1 MIDDG
6 VKVDAVVTDPPY
18 HLTSITERFGKEG
31 SAPAQHG
38 TDGAFARASRG
49 FMGKEW
55 DGGDIAFR
63 AETWALCFELL
74 KAGGHLLAFSGSR
87 TYHRMAVAIEDAGFE
102 IRDQIM
108 WIYGSGFPK
117 SLNIGKAI
125 DKAAGVDREV
135 IGSKIGQAGYSL
147 ADNGRTNRVYGN
159 FHDPN
164 AECAITA
171 PATPEAQQWEG
182 WGTALK
188 PAHEPIV
195 LARKPISEKSIAD
208 NVVKHGT
215 GAINIDACRIDSDN
229 HAKSRIRKAGSEF
242 GQNSGWNDHENV
254 DTFYD
259 PSKGRYPANVIHDGS
274 QEVMGLFPNTPPSQG
289 SVRNNKP
296 SKNIAM
302 SGDNLGHKGYGHDDN
317 GGSAARFFYCPK
329 TSRAE
334 REESVTQNGHDRNNT
349 HPTVK
354 PVELMRYLCRLVTP
368 KGGTVLD
375 PFMGSGST
383 GLAAKTEGM
392 EFIGI
397 EREQEYFDIA
407 TDRINKTWVQPD
419 LI

>member
-1 MIDDG
+1 MIIHGDCLTEMQRLIDEG

-18 HLTSITERFGKEG
+18 HLKSITERYGKQG
-31 SAPAQHG
+31 SAPAQYQ
-38 TDGAFARASRG
+38 TDGAFVRVSKG

-63 AETWALCFELL
+63 KETWALCFELL

-87 TYHRMAVAIEDAGFE
+87 TYHRMAVAIEDAGFD

-125 DKAAGVDREV
+125 DKAEGNERESYEKPEYVAKSNKKPQRESQV
-135 IGSKIGQAGYSL
+135 ISGEK
-147 ADNGRTNRVYGN
+147 GRYTRGN
-159 FHDPN
+159 S
-164 AECAITA
+164 E
-171 PATPEAQQWEG
+171 WEG

-195 LARKPISEKSIAD
+195 LARKPISEKSIRE

-215 GAINIDACRIDSDN
+215 GAINIDECRIGNEERTHKGMSSLGVMHDDDWKPKGIEITS
-229 HAKSRIRKAGSEF
+229 
-242 GQNSGWNDHENV
+242 Q
-254 DTFYD
+254 
-259 PSKGRYPANVIHDGS
+259 GRYPANVIHDGL
-274 QEVMGLFPNTPPSQG
+274 QEEW
-289 SVRNNKP
+289 
-296 SKNIAM
+296 
-302 SGDNLGHKGYGHDDN
+302 
-317 GGSAARFFYCPK
+317 ARYFYCPK
-329 TSRAE
+329 TSTEE
-334 REESVTQNGHDRNNT
+334 RNTGLIGREAGQYSCDGRNKQIENPYQRNQSVAQNT

-383 GLAAKTEGM
+383 GLAAKTECM
-392 EFIGI
+392 DFIGI

-419 LI
+419 MF

>member
-1 MIDDG
+1 MIIHGDCLEEMKKLIDDG

-18 HLTSITERFGKEG
+18 HLASITERFGKEG

-117 SLNIGKAI
+117 SHDISKAI
-125 DKAAGVDREV
+125 DK
-135 IGSKIGQAGYSL
+135 SL
-147 ADNGRTNRVYGN
+147 GAKRQIVGTINGTAYTKSNVEQGAQNRTRFV
-159 FHDPN
+159 FDKFSDQ
-164 AECAITA
+164 
-171 PATPEAQQWEG
+171 PETIEAKQWEG

-208 NVVKHGT
+208 NVMKHGT
-215 GAINIDACRIDSDN
+215 GALNIDGCRIQTDEQIKN
-229 HAKSRIRKAGSEF
+229 HSRTAKSSITKGIYGDSKQQVTHQTDGQEF
-242 GQNSGWNDHENV
+242 
-254 DTFYD
+254 
-259 PSKGRYPANVIHDGS
+259 GRYPANVIHDGL
-274 QEVMGLFPNTPPSQG
+274 QEEW
-289 SVRNNKP
+289 
-296 SKNIAM
+296 
-302 SGDNLGHKGYGHDDN
+302 
-317 GGSAARFFYCPK
+317 ARYFYCPK
-329 TSRAE
+329 TSTAE
-334 REESVTQNGHDRNNT
+334 REESVTQNGRDRNNT

-383 GLAAKTEGM
+383 GLAAKTECM

-419 LI
+419 LL